1 MNTELSVLFLE
12 GIHPKA
18 SEVFAQVQ
26 AAQVRATPDCPTG
39 DQLIAAARGV
49 NVLGIRSR
57 TQLNAEFFARAPD
70 LRAVG
75 CFCIGTNQVD
85 LAAAARAGVA
95 VFNAPYANTRSV
107 AELAL
112 AEIIMLMRKIPLV
125 NEAAHRGAWMKSA
138 KSCYEVRG
146 KKLGIIGYGRIGV
159 QLGLLAEALGMSV
172 LYYDVD
178 NKLPFGNA
186 RACPQLAQLL
196 AQADVVSLHVPRN
209 ASTNNMIDAAAL
221 AQMRPGSMLI
231 NAARG
236 DIVNIPDLVQA
247 LDSGHIAGAALD
259 VFPDEPASNKD
270 PFVSELQRLPQV
282 LLTPHIGGSTQEAQ
296 ENIALDAATKLRDYV
311 IWGQTLASVNF
322 PEVVL
327 KPHHDACRF
336 LHIHQ
341 NRPGVL
347 GAINEIFSNAK
358 VNICGQFLQTRGDI
372 GYVVTDVDTYDGQS
386 CLDKELFIALKSI
399 KHTIKVLSLSPLI

>member
-26 AAQVRATPDCPTG
+26 STKVRASADCPTG

-85 LAAAARAGVA
+85 LTAAARAGVA

-125 NEAAHRGAWMKSA
+125 NEAAHRGVWMKSA

-386 CLDKELFIALKSI
+386 CLDKELFIALKNI

>member
-26 AAQVRATPDCPTG
+26 AAQVQATPDCPTG

-125 NEAAHRGAWMKSA
+125 NEAAHRGVWMKSA

-186 RACPQLAQLL
+186 RACPQLVQLL
-196 AQADVVSLHVPRN
+196 AQSDVISLHVPRN

-386 CLDKELFIALKSI
+386 CLDKELFIALKNI

>member
-26 AAQVRATPDCPTG
+26 AARVRATPDCPTG

-125 NEAAHRGAWMKSA
+125 NEAAHRGVWMKSA

-196 AQADVVSLHVPRN
+196 AQVDVVSLHVPRN

-247 LDSGHIAGAALD
+247 LNSGHIAGAALD

-270 PFVSELQRLPQV
+270 PFFSELQRLPQV

-386 CLDKELFIALKSI
+386 CLDKELFIALKNI